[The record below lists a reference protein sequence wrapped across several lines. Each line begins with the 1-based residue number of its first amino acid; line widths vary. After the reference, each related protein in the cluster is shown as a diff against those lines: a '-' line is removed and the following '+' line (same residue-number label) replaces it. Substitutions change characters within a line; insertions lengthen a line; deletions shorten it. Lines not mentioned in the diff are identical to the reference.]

1 MRAYFILLIYLL
13 SIAINSISSK
23 KEFKSVKF
31 LGKKQKLNISL
42 QFSKFSGKDLKKYLL
57 NQKVY
62 IIDTRDMTISAKG
75 YIPNSILLPLSMY
88 SWLSS
93 VLHSGS
99 DAIIITDEQN
109 KNTAIDQFISL
120 KQYNLLGYCIYDEV
134 NENTSFNIQEVEYNP
149 NTKESIQKIVD
160 NNDYII
166 DIREVSEF
174 KETGVIEQAKLIP
187 LTTFQTNYNQIPSD
201 GDVYV
206 FCKSGMRAVVGMT
219 YAKRAG
225 YINRLVIME
234 GGMNKAIQEGYPLV
248 PYSG

>member
-93 VLHSGS
+93 VLPSGS

-109 KNTAIDQFISL
+109 KNTAIEQFISL

>member
-13 SIAINSISSK
+13 SIAINTISSK

-57 NQKVY
+57 NKKVY

-93 VLHSGS
+93 VLPSGS

-109 KNTAIDQFISL
+109 KNTAIEQFISL

>member
-93 VLHSGS
+93 VLPSGS

-109 KNTAIDQFISL
+109 KNTAIEQFISL

-134 NENTSFNIQEVEYNP
+134 NENTSFNIQKVEYNP